1 VPWRVAGATGRP
13 DPGRTRTGPGLEQAR
28 GEAAALLEQARADAQ
43 EAVRRGYEEGQHRAA
58 LEWHDRQAAE
68 AVARAESLRRMHEK
82 LAAIVTTAVER
93 IVQTE
98 SREALYQRALQGV
111 KSLTRGVSTL
121 VLRVSAADYAQ
132 ASAALA
138 ALPAQPHGLTVDVKV
153 DPTLNPGGCVFESD
167 LGILDASLHTQ
178 LEGLRAAMDRAV
190 RAALSESDEAAL
202 PAYPSEDGHR
212 YPPQAPELDDDDD
225 LDSGFEEEDLTDEEG
240 ALHG

>member
-1 VPWRVAGATGRP
+1 
-13 DPGRTRTGPGLEQAR
+13 
-28 GEAAALLEQARADAQ
+28 
-43 EAVRRGYEEGQHRAA
+43 
-58 LEWHDRQAAE
+58 
-68 AVARAESLRRMHEK
+68 
-82 LAAIVTTAVER
+82 
-93 IVQTE
+93 
-98 SREALYQRALQGV
+98 
-111 KSLTRGVSTL
+111 
-121 VLRVSAADYAQ
+121 
-132 ASAALA
+132 
-138 ALPAQPHGLTVDVKV
+138 VKV